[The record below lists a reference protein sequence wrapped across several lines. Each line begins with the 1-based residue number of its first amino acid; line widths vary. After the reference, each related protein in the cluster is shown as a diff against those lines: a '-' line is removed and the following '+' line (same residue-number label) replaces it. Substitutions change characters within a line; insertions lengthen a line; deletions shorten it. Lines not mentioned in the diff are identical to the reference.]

1 MEQIIAFLTAN
12 PTGAFATVDN
22 GVPRVRPWAFM
33 MEGNGK
39 LWFCTSNDKDVYREL
54 QANPNMEFTS
64 WQGFSILR
72 LSGKVNFSQD
82 VEMKNKILENN
93 PGVKSIYKSS
103 ENPVFEIFYLEHGK
117 AALDGKTYEF

>member
-22 GVPRVRPWAFM
+22 GLPRVRPWAFM
-33 MEGNGK
+33 MAENGK
-39 LWFCTSNDKDVYREL
+39 LWFCTANNKDVYREL

-64 WQGFSILR
+64 WQGFNILR

-93 PGVKSIYKSS
+93 PGVKSMYKSS
-103 ENPVFEIFYLEHGK
+103 ENPVFEIFCLEHGK
-117 AALDGKTYEF
+117 ATMGGKTYDF